1 MLGHPFYQGHIA
13 TFEVTWEQQVTDDQN
28 AAIGNMPKVPGYGF
42 NVAWNSC
49 DLGSTMVI
57 AKLEIG
63 YVVLD
68 NPFEQIQRLRSGVE
82 VRLPHNIR

>member
-1 MLGHPFYQGHIA
+1 
-13 TFEVTWEQQVTDDQN
+13 
-28 AAIGNMPKVPGYGF
+28 
-42 NVAWNSC
+42 
-49 DLGSTMVI
+49 MVI